1 MTRGFGTQHCSLS
14 KSQMAT
20 DAIHSQ
26 VAAKWQESFNRL
38 NGSAPGISGLLSFSE
53 VCCVFCSKNI
63 SLSSGND
70 MVYCDTVF
78 VSSRYQ
84 ERPC

>member
-1 MTRGFGTQHCSLS
+1 MTRGCTVFVETT

-20 DAIHSQ
+20 DAVRSQ

-53 VCCVFCSKNI
+53 VCVCILLEKHLSKF
-63 SLSSGND
+63 GK
-70 MVYCDTVF
+70 
-78 VSSRYQ
+78 
-84 ERPC
+84 